1 MKHTEESV
9 SRSTNKTLM
18 RPAKE
23 ERKSYRLRAF
33 RGSAHRGLFLYRNE
47 LICQAKLAILT
58 AFEEDPDKPFV
69 ATKNSLKNSGN
80 KLHPVVLAFFQIL
93 HVLQYQVPSTTAE
106 TFFSLHDQVRDELE
120 EGLGDQQIF
129 RYRAVQN

>member
-9 SRSTNKTLM
+9 SRSTYKTLM
-18 RPAKE
+18 RPAKQ

-58 AFEEDPDKPFV
+58 AFEEDPDKPSV
-69 ATKNSLKNSGN
+69 ATKIHSKI
-80 KLHPVVLAFFQIL
+80 LATNCTRESAAPAPWRP
-93 HVLQYQVPSTTAE
+93 PSTPI
-106 TFFSLHDQVRDELE
+106 LWVL
-120 EGLGDQQIF
+120 L
-129 RYRAVQN
+129 

>member
-9 SRSTNKTLM
+9 SRSTYKTLM
-18 RPAKE
+18 RPAKQ

-69 ATKNSLKNSGN
+69 ATKIHSKILATNCTPGRTPAAARTAPAPRTG
-80 KLHPVVLAFFQIL
+80 PVPAARSI
-93 HVLQYQVPSTTAE
+93 
-106 TFFSLHDQVRDELE
+106 
-120 EGLGDQQIF
+120 
-129 RYRAVQN
+129 